1 MLSTSYQ
8 AASIQ
13 MLGELLA
20 AIEENE
26 RRMPFKG
33 RVFKLGFEVLAL
45 ALAATFVVALVR

>member
-1 MLSTSYQ
+1 
-8 AASIQ
+8 

-33 RVFKLGFEVLAL
+33 RVFKWEFELLAVAL
-45 ALAATFVVALVR
+45 AVTFVVALVR